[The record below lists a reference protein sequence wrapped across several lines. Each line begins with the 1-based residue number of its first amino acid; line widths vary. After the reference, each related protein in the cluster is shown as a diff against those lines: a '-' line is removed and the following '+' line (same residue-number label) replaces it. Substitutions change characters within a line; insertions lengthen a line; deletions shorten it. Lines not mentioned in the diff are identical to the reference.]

1 MTVDEPLRRLA
12 QSQAQAML
20 ADVTGVVAVIV
31 ASVDG
36 FDVASA
42 VTRGVDPARVAAMA
56 SSIAAIG
63 VVVAQEAGLGRMRS
77 VTISTDDGFALV
89 SSARHGGTDL
99 VVNVLAGRDAVLA
112 QVVLRSADCVRALQA
127 A

>member
-20 ADVTGVVAVIV
+20 ADLSGVVAVIV

-42 VTRGVDPARVAAMA
+42 VTRNVDPARVAAHDPRRRHRRRV
-56 SSIAAIG
+56 G
-63 VVVAQEAGLGRMRS
+63 RHEAGG
-77 VTISTDDGFALV
+77 
-89 SSARHGGTDL
+89 
-99 VVNVLAGRDAVLA
+99 
-112 QVVLRSADCVRALQA
+112 
-127 A
+127 